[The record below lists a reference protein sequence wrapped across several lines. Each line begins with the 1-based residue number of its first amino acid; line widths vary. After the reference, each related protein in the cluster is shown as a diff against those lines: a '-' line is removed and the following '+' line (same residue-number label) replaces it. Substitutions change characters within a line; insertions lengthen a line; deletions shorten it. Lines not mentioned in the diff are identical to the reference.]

1 MFSNVIDHIVIY
13 DAKSNTPIFVVEA
26 TIRLK
31 DILKNEMGDMD
42 LGQCHDQLK
51 ELQLLGN
58 VCPFGA
64 LTSVNST
71 IITWLESDLH
81 REVLRHHIE
90 NGFFNRRLFRTIE
103 SLPNHS
109 RPDVPLGSQSPPKLC
124 TVDKQSQATKL
135 STDSQP
141 PSCDVVAKRRS
152 IVFSTE
158 AFKQDRLVDV
168 FVNAVFC
175 SLDGYYLST

>member
-1 MFSNVIDHIVIY
+1 MWSRSSIWRTESTLFSNVIDHIVIY

-31 DILKNEMGDMD
+31 DILKNEKGDMD

-64 LTSVNST
+64 LTSFNST

-81 REVLRHHIE
+81 TEVLRHHAE
-90 NGFFNRRLFRTIE
+90 NGFFNRRLFKTIE
-103 SLPNHS
+103 SLPNHA
-109 RPDVPLGSQSPPKLC
+109 RPDVSLGSQSLPKLC

-135 STDSQP
+135 SPDSQP
-141 PSCDVVAKRRS
+141 PSCDLVAKRRS
-152 IVFSTE
+152 IF
-158 AFKQDRLVDV
+158 F
-168 FVNAVFC
+168 
-175 SLDGYYLST
+175 Y